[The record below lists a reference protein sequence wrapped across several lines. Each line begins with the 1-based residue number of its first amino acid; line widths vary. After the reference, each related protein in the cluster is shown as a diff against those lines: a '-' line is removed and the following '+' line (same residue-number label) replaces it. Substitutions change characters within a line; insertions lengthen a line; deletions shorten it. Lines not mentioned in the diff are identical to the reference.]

1 MILHICN
8 FLCSL
13 TLIPRDLGLELMRCF
28 LAKTK
33 DNAKATSNI
42 KFSHS
47 CKSWNKI
54 FECFPKNFVTRK
66 WNYKSCRRLRL
77 FVIIRQRYVVYD
89 INVSQKIFVL
99 SNIRRH
105 KLAKF
110 QNLKLLEN
118 IQNVKWLA
126 PYIKKGA
133 N

>member
-1 MILHICN
+1 MKKENTWVKKAILHICN

-13 TLIPRDLGLELMRCF
+13 TLIPRDLGLKLMRCF

-77 FVIIRQRYVVYD
+77 FVIIRQGYVVYD
-89 INVSQKIFVL
+89 IVGVFCHFS
-99 SNIRRH
+99 
-105 KLAKF
+105 
-110 QNLKLLEN
+110 LKVCLTSECISKRYLFCQILEDT
-118 IQNVKWLA
+118 
-126 PYIKKGA
+126 
-133 N
+133 